1 MNKYEK
7 LATFLVRLACVA
19 LIALSAF
26 RLVMFL
32 FLAVMSKGFAHG
44 NAWPLLFQ
52 SVLPALVA
60 VVLHFATPQIVS
72 YLGKNLGD

>member
-7 LATFLVRLACVA
+7 LATFLVRLTFVA
-19 LIALSAF
+19 LMAWSAL

-32 FLAVMSKGFAHG
+32 LVAVMSKGFTHG
-44 NAWPLLFQ
+44 GAWPLLFQ

-60 VVLHFATPQIVS
+60 LVLHFATPQIVS